1 MTKEKDEFYN
11 KILEAMEYTDKLFIL
26 LDDTVYGNNV
36 KNPDM
41 YDGMCKTER
50 IMISNV
56 CYAAFQL
63 YSVLKN
69 YNQLIDYN
77 KEL

>member
-11 KILEAMEYTDKLFIL
+11 KILEATEYMDKLFIL
-26 LDDTVYGNNV
+26 LDDTVYGNNI

-41 YDGMCKTER
+41 YDSMCKTER
-50 IMISNV
+50 IMISNFR
-56 CYAAFQL
+56 YATFQL
-63 YSVLKN
+63 YSVLKK